1 MIRTLLII
9 AGAGLVLCVATLSGA
24 AAIGGNDL
32 AAHGWTWTFREDGE
46 DHTVHFQR
54 GDDGPSVTRDLAWT
68 GGERLS
74 IEIPGEVT
82 YIQGDTPSVVV
93 TGKKAMVD
101 RVNLVDG
108 RLTWNRDDDPADQVV
123 FGWGRHDRLR
133 VVITA
138 PSIKAFDL
146 ESSADLSIRGYNQPT
161 FELNVSGSGDVEAA
175 GQTQTATIAVTGSGD
190 SDLSALRTTD
200 ASVDTSGSGDVSVGP
215 TGKADISIS
224 GSGDVD
230 VTTRPTTVTQ
240 DISGSGDVS
249 IESVRTDRRD
259 RDVRHVEVR
268 TTTTREIVDV
278 PGVSVR
284 TTQTVAAP

>member
-9 AGAGLVLCVATLSGA
+9 TGASLVLCVATLSGA

-32 AAHGWTWTFREDGE
+32 ARHGWEWTFHDGDRSE
-46 DHTVHFQR
+46 TVTFER
-54 GDDGPSVTRDLAWT
+54 GDVGPTVTRTLAWT
-68 GGERLS
+68 GGDRLT
-74 IEIPGEVT
+74 IDIPGDVT
-82 YIQGDTPSVVV
+82 YVQGETASVVV
-93 TGKKAMVD
+93 TGRKSMVD

-108 RLTWNRDDDPADQVV
+108 RLTWDTDDDADHVV
-123 FGWGRHDRLR
+123 FGWRNHDRLR

-138 PSIKAFDL
+138 PSVTAFDI
-146 ESSADLSIRGYNQPT
+146 ESSADVSIRGYDQPT
-161 FELNVSGSGDVEAA
+161 FVLNVSGSGDVEAA
-175 GQTQTATIAVTGSGD
+175 GRTATAAITVTGSGD

-200 ASVDTSGSGDVSVGP
+200 ARVDISGSGDVSVSP

-249 IESVRTDRRD
+249 VERVRTDRRD
-259 RDVRHVEVR
+259 RDHGQVVVE

-284 TTQTVAAP
+284 TTRTVSAP